1 MIIVTKPMI
10 KIIKNEKYEDEDEN
24 MNLQHLE
31 IAI

>member
-10 KIIKNEKYEDEDEN
+10 KIIKNEKYEDEN
-24 MNLQHLE
+24 LNLQHLE